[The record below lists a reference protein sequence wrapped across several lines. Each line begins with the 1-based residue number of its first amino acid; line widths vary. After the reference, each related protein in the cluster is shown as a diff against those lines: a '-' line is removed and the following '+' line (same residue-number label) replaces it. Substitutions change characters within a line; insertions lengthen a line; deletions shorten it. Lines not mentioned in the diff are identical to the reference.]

1 MDALDIAYVVFVAI
15 VIITG
20 IICIMIF
27 VPKEKQKRKDTEN
40 CYRYFLKGGEMIRSH
55 DKASLYE
62 KVSSYFYIEK
72 GPFEVDG
79 VADGIKGKDGKYY
92 KAIALMAVY
101 IPESLADKAAN
112 IFCKMEQ
119 EAIVEALSE
128 TMSEALALKLSEYSG
143 DMETEAFKQS
153 YREYTEKKLV
163 ALGYMVEAF
172 SGLRITEDSTAGN

>member
-1 MDALDIAYVVFVAI
+1 MDALDIAYIAFIAI
-15 VIITG
+15 VIIAG
-20 IICIMIF
+20 VICIMIF
-27 VPKEKQKRKDTEN
+27 VPKERKKREDTEN
-40 CYRYFLKGGEMIRSH
+40 CYRYYLKGGEMIRSH

-79 VADGIKGKDGKYY
+79 VADAVKGADGKYY

-101 IPESLADKAAN
+101 IPESLADTAAN

-119 EAIVEALSE
+119 DTIVEALSE
-128 TMSEALALKLSEYSG
+128 TLSEALSVKLGEYSG
-143 DMETEAFKQS
+143 DMDINEFKES
-153 YREYTEKKLV
+153 YREYTEKKLT

-172 SGLRITEDSTAGN
+172 SGLKVSEDLTAGN